1 MTIRA
6 WAIILASLFAVV
18 LVPFVLFGQA
28 SNARLD
34 GWLQSD
40 GSTAA
45 VVGLIVVAL
54 TIDVFLPVPSSVV
67 STASGALLGFWFGA
81 IVSTVGMTLGCI
93 VGYWA
98 GSSFGPRFVTRLVNQ
113 RDLSDLQGQFRQR
126 ANWAL
131 AVCRPVPVLA
141 EASTLLAGLSAL
153 PVARFVVITTSAN
166 AGISIVYSVA
176 GVTARNGPSL
186 AALAFVAS
194 CALPGIAIVVTRNA
208 WTAGRG
214 RSSCPSPRDG

>member
-1 MTIRA
+1 MAENAGVRLTIRA
-6 WAIILASLFAVV
+6 WATILGLLFAVV
-18 LVPFVLFGQA
+18 LVPFFVFGHA
-28 SNARLD
+28 SNERLD

-45 VVGLIVVAL
+45 VAIVIVVAL

-67 STASGALLGFWFGA
+67 STASGALLGVWFGA

-98 GSSFGPRFVTRLVNQ
+98 GSRFGPPFVTRLVDQ
-113 RDLSDLQGQFRQR
+113 RDLRSLQGQFRQR

-141 EASTLLAGLSAL
+141 EASTLLAGLSAI
-153 PVARFVVITTSAN
+153 PVARFVLITTSAN
-166 AGISIVYSVA
+166 AGISMVYAVA
-176 GVTARNGPSL
+176 GATARHGPSL
-186 AALAFVAS
+186 AVLTFVAS
-194 CALPGIAIVVTRNA
+194 CALPGIAILVTRNA
-208 WTAGRG
+208 RTVE
-214 RSSCPSPRDG
+214 